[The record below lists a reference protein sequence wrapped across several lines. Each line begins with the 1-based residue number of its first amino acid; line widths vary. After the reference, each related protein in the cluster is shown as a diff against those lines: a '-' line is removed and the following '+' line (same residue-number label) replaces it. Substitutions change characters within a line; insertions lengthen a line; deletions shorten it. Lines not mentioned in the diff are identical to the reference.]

1 MLVGVTEVVDFQLAF
16 MANMSSAAGGGK
28 SSRTVVLLELTFY
41 KFSRGKKNF
50 LEAETEKY

>member
-50 LEAETEKY
+50 LEAEKY